1 MKSEHPSN
9 HAAGHTQVDRE
20 RWRRAV
26 SKRPLRRDRRQRCPA
41 QVWRNSCR
49 AGRLRCSLTTTRN
62 PLVRSAPTRIIA
74 GWRSNHLAALHEF
87 KKSRKMP
94 AVHLDFASARPRF
107 RQIWRNY
114 GRPSRLRSTPSFLMR
129 PRRVLGLSFKIAAAP
144 LGPSMRQLV
153 CLRTSRMRSFSV

>member
-1 MKSEHPSN
+1 MFFDDNPQSIGSLGTNAN
-9 HAAGHTQVDRE
+9 HGVVIEQ
-20 RWRRAV
+20 
-26 SKRPLRRDRRQRCPA
+26 SPCRDAR
-41 QVWRNSCR
+41 V
-49 AGRLRCSLTTTRN
+49 
-62 PLVRSAPTRIIA
+62 
-74 GWRSNHLAALHEF
+74 

-107 RQIWRNY
+107 RQIWWNY
-114 GRPSRLRSTPSFLMR
+114 GMPSRLRSTPSFLMR